1 VNFKSTKQFLTA
13 IGLGLGLCSSV
24 AQDASQVFEDEIRPL
39 FKTHCYRCHGATQQK
54 AGLRLDLGYAPSP
67 WAGDSG
73 PVWTKSNSDDSLLIQ
88 LLRGTHDSIEAM
100 PYNQKPLPEADI
112 QKVVAWIDE
121 GAIIPEGLTEDAQEH
136 WAFAKPIKPEL
147 PTIKQTSW
155 PRNSIDFFVL
165 ARLEEQGLSPS
176 DTAPPGTLLRRLFLD
191 LTGLPPTRK
200 DLSAVGEHLSMED
213 YEDWVEDL
221 LSSPHFGERWG
232 RHWLDVAR
240 YADSNGY
247 SIDGSRSMWRY
258 RDWVIDA
265 TNANMPFD
273 QFTIE
278 QIAGDLLPH
287 ATMQQVIATGFHRNT
302 QINQEG
308 GIDPEQ
314 FRMESIFDR
323 MATTGAAWLG
333 LTTGCA
339 QCHDHKFDPM
349 TQEEYYQMFAFF
361 NNQDEPSIPAPTH
374 EESMR
379 LIAWDKQYKP
389 LQAELDLL
397 NKELPDKVWQW
408 EKFFDEKDTES
419 APEEIKTILGKLPTD
434 RSKEDE
440 QKLIDHF
447 KKNQPDYVELSKKV
461 EQLRRRRPRTTTAMV
476 LKERTEERPTH
487 MLIKGDFTR
496 PADQV
501 RPGVPASLHPLE
513 AEGEPNRLDLA
524 NWLVSSENPLTAR
537 VVINRVWQKYFGT
550 GIVETENDFGTQG
563 TLPSHP
569 QLLDWLACEFMDSGW
584 DMKHMHRLIV
594 NSATYRQSSKV
605 RKDLNEKDTR
615 NLFLGRQNR
624 LRLDSEIVRDVAL
637 HASGLLQQD
646 IGGPSAYP
654 PQPDGV
660 MGLGQV
666 QRSWKADEGD
676 DRYRRGMYTFFWRAT
691 PHPALA
697 VFDSPDAFS
706 TCTRRIRSNTPLQAL
721 TLLNDPAFYE
731 MATHFA
737 DLIQEKGGNDDATR
751 IRFGF
756 ERCTAR
762 QPSSDEFQ
770 QLLLF
775 IKDQRQL
782 AESDDS
788 VNQDKQVW
796 LNVARVLLNL
806 DETITRE

>member
-1 VNFKSTKQFLTA
+1 MNFKSITQFLTA
-13 IGLGLGLCSSV
+13 IGLGLGICSSN
-24 AQDASQVFEDEIRPL
+24 AQDASKVFETDVRPL

-54 AGLRLDLGYAPSP
+54 GGLRLDLGYAPSS
-67 WAGDSG
+67 WSGDSG
-73 PVWTKSNSDDSLLIQ
+73 PVWVKNNSKESLLVQ

-100 PYNQKPLPEADI
+100 PYKKEPLAESEI
-112 QKVVAWIDE
+112 QIVVNWIDQ
-121 GAIIPEGLTEDAQEH
+121 GAILPEGLTEDSNEH
-136 WAFAKPIKPEL
+136 WAFVKPVKPEI
-147 PTIKQTSW
+147 PSVNQTSW
-155 PRNSIDFFVL
+155 PRNPIDFFIL
-165 ARLEEQGLSPS
+165 AKLEEQDLTPS
-176 DTAPPGTLLRRLFLD
+176 EMAPARTLLRRLFLD
-191 LTGLPPTRK
+191 LTGLPPSRK
-200 DLSAVGEHLSMED
+200 DLNTLGPQLSDDD
-213 YEDWVEDL
+213 YKDWVEDL
-221 LSSPHFGERWG
+221 LTSPHFGERWG

-247 SIDGSRSMWRY
+247 SIDGARSMWRY

-265 TNANMPFD
+265 TNSNMPFD

-278 QIAGDLLPH
+278 QIAGDMLPH
-287 ATMQQVIATGFHRNT
+287 ATMEQVIATGFHRNT

-308 GIDPEQ
+308 GIDREQ

-333 LTTGCA
+333 ITTGCA

-379 LIAWDKQYKP
+379 LIAWEKEYNP
-389 LQAELDLL
+389 LQAQLDQM

-408 EKFFDEKDTES
+408 EKFFDAKDTET
-419 APEEIKTILGKLPTD
+419 APEEIKAILEKLPTD
-434 RSKEDE
+434 RSEEDE
-440 QKLIDHF
+440 KKLIEHY
-447 KKNQPDYVELSKKV
+447 KKNQPDYVNINKKV
-461 EQLRRRRPRTTTAMV
+461 EQLRRRRPRLTTAMV

-487 MLIKGDFTR
+487 LLVKGDFTR
-496 PADQV
+496 PSDRV
-501 RPGVPASLHPLE
+501 KPGVPASLHPLE
-513 AEGEPNRLDLA
+513 TDGKPNRLDLA
-524 NWLVSSENPLTAR
+524 NWLVSKENPLTAR

-569 QLLDWLACEFMDSGW
+569 ELLEWLACEFMDSGW
-584 DMKHMHRLIV
+584 DLKHMHRLIV
-594 NSATYRQSSKV
+594 TSATYRQSSRI
-605 RKDLNEKDTR
+605 RKDLQEIDTR
-615 NLFLGRQNR
+615 NLLLGRQNR
-624 LRLDSEIVRDVAL
+624 LRMDSEIVRDVAL
-637 HASGLLQQD
+637 HASGLLNQD
-646 IGGPSAYP
+646 IGGPSVHP

-666 QRSWKADEGD
+666 QRSWRADEGES
-676 DRYRRGMYTFFWRAT
+676 RYRRGMYTFFWRAT
-691 PHPALA
+691 PHPALS

-721 TLLNDPAFYE
+721 TLLNDPAFHE
-731 MATHFA
+731 MATHFSG
-737 DLIQEKGGNDDATR
+737 LIQEQGGNDDAAR

-762 QPSSDEFQ
+762 QPSSDELQ

-775 IKDQRQL
+775 IQNQRQL
-782 AESDDS
+782 AEKTDAAHKE
-788 VNQDKQVW
+788 KQVW